1 MADPLRGWEPG
12 DTYGAYQSSEQTSA
26 ALKKQ
31 VATEKKKKAKKPS
44 TDSKPTS
51 TSSKTPAP
59 AAKPKANPETFNPA
73 QVVGEAL
80 SPIGKA
86 IQAPF
91 DALSE
96 GMTALN
102 TSILGPEEMARRAKV
117 RQGVKAGKVN
127 PLTGKAYAPGVAEE
141 YRASQEGTAE
151 LGRIV
156 AKATGPGIIEK
167 VIDTAV
173 PLLDAAA
180 VPIRAATG
188 TYDATRDPF
197 KVDRYVRAETDFG
210 ITPKTE
216 GGKIA
221 ARLLSYVNISRAAT
235 RFALGGIAKATG
247 KAQKLSQ
254 LLKVPKGKGA
264 QTIVDNI
271 PGAIGDFILASPSE
285 DPETLSNFAQNLV
298 PEEYRGLFMLA
309 VDVENDNI
317 FQLKA
322 KGGLDGLGLGAVTDT
337 IGSLF
342 KAKWAAKAAKNAGKS
357 DEAALEAGA
366 KTLLEES
373 DRAAAQADADYAKE
387 GANWQD
393 TREVQLNKLLER
405 ENVLRNQ
412 KAKVDPTDPFADTL
426 NKQIDDELEK
436 NLLDQREIDRAI
448 LDDTPKEPWEKEASF
463 RKPNIPESVVAGRSW
478 LTDAALKRLNVEDT
492 WTNFVQPAVKGLDP
506 EKLNE
511 VYRSLGAPA
520 WKQVRGEHL
529 KTLTNAFLDVM
540 DSAQTADEAKNMAMD
555 YLRTQGETY
564 AKKSGE
570 MVEDTSVIVVQS
582 ALQGLS
588 GELAT
593 IATSLL
599 KHDIDHVTGGNQLD
613 RMLDRWLGLMM
624 LRKEAITLDA
634 GRRLALLKHPTASRL
649 YSEET
654 IDGAKSLVLTPK
666 AAMQWASDIKH
677 DIRSGKPEAI
687 EEIRRLA
694 LAFQLAGGDPEKA
707 LSFGSTIVGGVAKE
721 SLGLFF
727 NSILSGPKTIARN
740 MGSLIRVFAQPM
752 EIGIK
757 GIQDGDDRLISAAG
771 AGMIGA
777 WAGIRDAFHVAAVT
791 AKSGVPATWNALN
804 VVQKAESMAQV
815 DAVVDAAVT
824 GTEKVAAGAYKAVHA
839 LNNWTNQSGRI
850 LMSTDD
856 FVRTIVVRQ
865 KIYED
870 ATIKAFEIMST
881 GSTSFAKAQQAAIED
896 MEKNVDF
903 KTGQIKDE
911 ALQKYAETATYQNDP
926 GGFINHLSAA
936 VDKFEPLGLPVGRYM
951 FPFVRTPANI
961 MAYQLQHTPMIGK
974 FFGDYKNAIQA
985 NDTLK
990 IAEYQG
996 REAVGSFL
1004 VAFGYTHAWSGH
1016 ITGNMPMDK
1025 DEKER
1030 WRQAG
1035 IQPRSAKVAGQWISY
1050 NWFEPLSNWIAAAA
1064 DLGHMERNGSIKE
1077 LDKVAEQLTFAIAA
1091 SFTQKSM
1098 LANLD
1103 DLGMFLNP
1111 VDSVAD
1117 FTKEKQRFG
1126 EPTGAMDRL
1135 SSSVLSG
1142 INGFLPYSGFR
1153 KAWARSSDK
1162 YYREYENWT
1171 QKTLSEMQPWLSKN
1185 HIPYDLSIISGK
1197 AILNPGGGYYNS
1209 VSPFEATSVNT
1220 DKVAQKLVDLKVWP
1234 TIDYKKTKDGL
1245 NLTSQQRI
1253 RLKELMHDGG
1263 RLPTELSNWFNSAD
1277 FKNSEANWKART
1289 LEAGEVYVEPEHI
1302 RTTKQ
1307 IFSSFYNQATAQLI
1321 NENPE
1326 IEEKLRSI
1334 GQLKFAQGSG
1344 DYSKLS
1350 EVKAKLQK
1358 EEDAYIQQLLDFNNP
1373 QKTN

>member
-1 MADPLRGWEPG
+1 MADPLKGWESG
-12 DTYGAYQSSEQTSA
+12 DTYGAYQNSEQTSA

-31 VATEKKKKAKKPS
+31 VEAEKKKKAKKPS
-44 TDSKPTS
+44 TTSKPTS
-51 TSSKTPAP
+51 ESKKPAP
-59 AAKPKANPETFNPA
+59 AAKPKASTKTFNPA

-91 DALSE
+91 EAVSQ
-96 GMTALN
+96 GMTALE
-102 TSILGPEEMARRAKV
+102 TSILGKEEMAKRAAMQK
-117 RQGVKAGKVN
+117 QVKAGKAN
-127 PLTGKAYAPGVAEE
+127 PLTGKPYAPGVMEDF
-141 YRASQEGTAE
+141 RSSQEAMAE
-151 LGRIV
+151 QGRIV

-167 VIDTAV
+167 VIDTAI

-188 TYDATRDPF
+188 TYDVTRDPF

-235 RFALGGIAKATG
+235 RFALKGVAKATG
-247 KAQKLSQ
+247 KTQTLAQA
-254 LLKVPKGKGA
+254 LKVPKGKGA
-264 QTIVDNI
+264 QTIVDNL

-322 KGGLDGLGLGAVTDT
+322 KGGLDGLGLGTVTDT
-337 IGSLF
+337 FGSLF
-342 KAKWAAKAAKNAGKS
+342 KARFAARAAKKAGKS
-357 DEAALEAGA
+357 DDAAIEAGA

-373 DRAAAQADADYAKE
+373 DRAAVQADADYAKE
-387 GANWQD
+387 GVNWQD

-405 ENVLRNQ
+405 ENILRNQ
-412 KAKVDPTDPFADTL
+412 KTKVDPTDPFADTL

-436 NLLDQREIDRAI
+436 NLLDQQEIDRAI
-448 LDDTPKEPWEKEASF
+448 LDNTPKEPWEKEAAF
-463 RKPNIPESVVAGRSW
+463 RQPNIPESVVAGRSW

-492 WTNFVQPAVKGLDP
+492 WTNFVKPAVKALDP

-511 VYRSLGAPA
+511 VYRNLGAPA

-529 KTLTNAFLDVM
+529 KTLTNAFLNVM
-540 DSAQTADEAKNMAMD
+540 DSAQTADEAKNLAMD

-721 SLGLFF
+721 SMGLFF
-727 NSILSGPKTIARN
+727 NSILSGPKTIVRN

-777 WAGIRDAFHVAAVT
+777 FAGIRDAFHVAAVT

-824 GTEKVAAGAYKAVHA
+824 GTEKVAAGAYKALHA

-856 FVRTIVVRQ
+856 FVRTVVVRQ

-870 ATIKAFEIMST
+870 ATLKAFEVMGT
-881 GSTSFAKAQQAAIED
+881 GSTSFMKAQQAAIED

-926 GGFINHLSAA
+926 GGFVNHLSAA
-936 VDKFEPLGLPVGRYM
+936 VDKFEPFGLPVGRYL

-961 MAYQLQHTPMIGK
+961 LAYQMEHTPFIGK
-974 FFGDYKNAIQA
+974 FLGDYKEAVKA

-1004 VAFGYTHAWSGH
+1004 VSFGYTHAWAGQ

-1035 IQPRSAKVAGQWISY
+1035 IQPRSMKVAGQWISY

-1064 DLGHMERNGSIKE
+1064 DLGHLERSGEIKE
-1077 LDKVAEQLTFAIAA
+1077 LDKVRDKLTFAIAA

-1111 VDSVAD
+1111 VDSVKE
-1117 FTKEKQRFG
+1117 FTKEKERFG
-1126 EPTGAMDRL
+1126 EPTGASDRL
-1135 SSSVLSG
+1135 SSSILSG
-1142 INGFLPYSGFR
+1142 LNGFIPYSGLR
-1153 KAWARSSDK
+1153 KAWARASDP
-1162 YYREYENWT
+1162 YYREYETWT
-1171 QKTLSEMQPWLSKN
+1171 QKTLADMQPWLSKN
-1185 HIPYDLSIISGK
+1185 HIPYDLSIITGK
-1197 AILNPGGGYYNS
+1197 AILNPGGGPYNS
-1209 VSPFEATSVNT
+1209 VSPFEASTVNT
-1220 DKVAQKLVDLKVWP
+1220 NKVAQKLVDLKVWP
-1234 TIDYKKTKDGL
+1234 SVDYKKTKDGL

-1263 RLPTELSNWFNSAD
+1263 RLPSELSNWFNSAE
-1277 FKNSEANWKART
+1277 FKKSETNWKART

-1302 RTTKQ
+1302 RTTKR

-1350 EVKAKLQK
+1350 EVKTKLQS
-1358 EEDAYIQQLLDFNNP
+1358 EEDAYIKELLDFNNP
-1373 QKTN
+1373 QKPN

>member
-12 DTYGAYQSSEQTSA
+12 DTYGAYQTSEQTSA

-31 VATEKKKKAKKPS
+31 VEVEKKKKAKKPS
-44 TDSKPTS
+44 TTSKATSESKKPTPS
-51 TSSKTPAP
+51 
-59 AAKPKANPETFNPA
+59 AKPKASTQTFNPA
-73 QVVGEAL
+73 KVVGDAL
-80 SPIGKA
+80 APIGKA

-91 DALSE
+91 DALSQGATDLE
-96 GMTALN
+96 
-102 TSILGPEEMARRAKV
+102 TSILGKEEVARRTKM
-117 RQGVKAGKVN
+117 RQQVKAGKAN
-127 PLTGKAYAPGVAEE
+127 PITGEAYAPGKAEE
-141 YRASQEGTAE
+141 FRSGQEAMAE
-151 LGRIV
+151 QGRII

-188 TYDATRDPF
+188 TYDPTRDPF

-235 RFALGGIAKATG
+235 RFALKGVAKATG
-247 KAQKLSQ
+247 KAQTLAQ
-254 LLKVPKGKGA
+254 ALKVPKGKGA
-264 QTIVDNI
+264 QTIVDNL

-285 DPETLSNFAQNLV
+285 NPETISNFAQNLV
-298 PEEYRGLFMLA
+298 PEQFRDLFLLA

-342 KAKWAAKAAKNAGKS
+342 KARWAARAAKKAGKA
-357 DEAALEAGA
+357 DDVALEEGA
-366 KTLLEES
+366 KTLLETS
-373 DRAAAQADADYAKE
+373 DQLAIKTEADYIKE

-393 TREVQLNKLLER
+393 TREIQLNKLLER
-405 ENVLRNQ
+405 ENVLRTQ

-436 NLLDQREIDRAI
+436 NLLDQQDIDRAI

-463 RKPNIPESVVAGRSW
+463 RQVDIPESIVAGRSW
-478 LTDAALKRLNVEDT
+478 LTDSAVKRLNAEDT
-492 WTNFVQPAVKGLDP
+492 WTNFIKPAIAGLDP
-506 EKLNE
+506 EKLNQ
-511 VYRSLGAPA
+511 VYRNLGAPA
-520 WKQVRGEHL
+520 WKKIRGEHL
-529 KTLTNAFLDVM
+529 KTLTNSFLDVM
-540 DSAQTADEAKNMAMD
+540 NSAQTAEEAKDLAMS
-555 YLRTQGETY
+555 YLRSQGQTY
-564 AKKSGE
+564 TKQAGE
-570 MVEDTSVIVVQS
+570 MIEDTSVPVVQ
-582 ALQGLS
+582 AAMQGLS
-588 GELAT
+588 AELAT
-593 IATSLL
+593 IAKSLAENDSAL
-599 KHDIDHVTGGNQLD
+599 LTGGNQLD
-613 RMLDRWLGLMM
+613 RMLDRWIGLMM

-634 GRRLALLKHPTASRL
+634 GRRLALLKNPTAARM
-649 YSEET
+649 YSEEN
-654 IDGAKSLVLTPK
+654 IDGVKSLVFTPK
-666 AAMQWASDIKH
+666 MAMQWASDIKQG
-677 DIRSGKPEAI
+677 IRNGDPDAI
-687 EEIRRLA
+687 EEVRRLA
-694 LAFQLAGGDPEKA
+694 LAFQLSGGDPEKA

-721 SLGLFF
+721 SMGLFF
-727 NSILSGPKTIARN
+727 NSILSGPKTIVRN
-740 MGSLIRVFAQPM
+740 MGSMIRVFAQPM
-752 EIGIK
+752 EIGLK
-757 GIQDGDDRLISAAG
+757 GIMDGDDRLISAAG

-777 WAGIRDAFHVAAVT
+777 VSGIRDAFHVAAVT
-791 AKSGVPATWNALN
+791 AKTNVPATWNALN
-804 VVQKAESMAQV
+804 VVQKAESMAMV
-815 DAVVDAAVT
+815 DAAVDAAVT
-824 GTEKVAAGAYKAVHA
+824 PTEKIAAGAYKAVHA

-865 KIYED
+865 KIYEE
-870 ATIKAFEIMST
+870 ATLKAFDVMAT
-881 GSTSFAKAQQAAIED
+881 GSTNFMKAQQAAIEE

-936 VDKFEPLGLPVGRYM
+936 VDKFEPFNLPVGRYL

-974 FFGDYKNAIQA
+974 FFGDYKEAVKA

-996 REAVGSFL
+996 REAIGSFL
-1004 VAFGYTHAWSGH
+1004 VSFGYTHAWAGQV
-1016 ITGNMPMDK
+1016 TGNMPMDK

-1035 IQPRSAKVAGQWISY
+1035 IVPRSWKVGDKWISY

-1064 DLGHMERNGSIKE
+1064 DIGHMERNGSVKE

-1111 VDSVAD
+1111 VDSAKE
-1117 FTKEKQRFG
+1117 FTKEKERFG

-1142 INGFLPYSGFR
+1142 LNGFIPYSGAR
-1153 KAWARSSDK
+1153 KAWARASDP
-1162 YYREYENWT
+1162 YYREYETWT
-1171 QKTLSEMQPWLSKN
+1171 QKTLADMQPWLSKN
-1185 HIPYDLSIISGK
+1185 NIPYDLSILTGK
-1197 AILNPGGGYYNS
+1197 AILNPGGGIYNAS
-1209 VSPFEATSVNT
+1209 SPFEASKVNT
-1220 DKVAQKLVDLKVWP
+1220 DPVAQKLVDLKVWP
-1234 TIDYKKTKDGL
+1234 SVDYKKTKEGL

-1253 RLKELMHDGG
+1253 RLKELMWNQGK
-1263 RLPTELSNWFNSAD
+1263 LPSELKAWFNSAD
-1277 FKNSEANWKART
+1277 FKNSEANWKNRT
-1289 LEAGEVYVEPEHI
+1289 LEDGEVYVEPEHI
-1302 RTTKQ
+1302 RRTKD
-1307 IFSSFYNQATAQLI
+1307 IFTESYNQATAKLLD
-1321 NENPE
+1321 ENPE
-1326 IEEKLRSI
+1326 IEAKLKSI
-1334 GQLKFAQGSG
+1334 GQLTFAQQGGNYSG
-1344 DYSKLS
+1344 LA
-1350 EVKAKLQK
+1350 EVKNKLQK
-1358 EEDAYIQQLLDFNNP
+1358 EEDDYVKTLLDFSNP
-1373 QKTN
+1373 QKPN